1 MNAVE
6 ILGAILS
13 KRSAPASG
21 RRPGGQQS
29 GGSIGGLGRDIL
41 QKVLEEKQRE
51 KAVEQARHRTA
62 QAQHPHAHG
71 GERLEHILHDA
82 NGRWKGRK
90 IPAQTRTNSHPHS
103 GHAPHRHPH
112 HGYDDNQLNE
122 RAVVLIRAMVN
133 AAKAD
138 GQIDKC
144 EQDEIV
150 GRLGHIDSAEAQFLQ
165 QEFRR
170 PLDIHAFAH
179 DVPRG
184 MEEEV
189 YAISLMAIDLDTR
202 PEAHYLTELATCL
215 RLDPQVCNNIHA
227 HYGAPQI
234 FR

>member
-1 MNAVE
+1 MNAIEV
-6 ILGAILS
+6 LGAILS
-13 KRSAPASG
+13 KRSNPSA
-21 RRPGGQQS
+21 RQQ
-29 GGSIGGLGRDIL
+29 GGSPLGGLGRDIL
-41 QKVLEEKQRE
+41 QTVLEEKQRE
-51 KAVEQARHRTA
+51 KAAEQARHRTA
-62 QAQHPHAHG
+62 QAQRPHAHG
-71 GERLEHILHDA
+71 GERLEHVLHDVH
-82 NGRWKGRK
+82 GRWRQR
-90 IPAQTRTNSHPHS
+90 PATDATRQNSHPHS
-103 GHAPHRHPH
+103 GHRHQHHHPH

-138 GQIDKC
+138 GKIDKC

-150 GRLGHIDSAEAQFLQ
+150 GRLGRIDSAEAQFLQ

-170 PLDIHAFAH
+170 PLDVHAFSH

-189 YAISLMAIDLDTR
+189 YAMSLMAIDLDTR
-202 PEAHYLTELATCL
+202 PEAHYLTELAACL
-215 RLDPQVCNNIHA
+215 RLDPRVCNNIHA